1 MSAVHSYTAAANL
14 SLAFVEKMI
23 CSSRRLRLVALRR
36 YCLISCIGFS
46 ELPLLG
52 GGGVAGGGGGG
63 GLRLRLECRS
73 GRDPHRLPF
82 RGVKKKRSFVF
93 SLNFIAFVTSI
104 SKEPSLGSN
113 FAPRHKAGTG
123 CKARGGAL

>member
-46 ELPLLG
+46 ELPLLAG
-52 GGGVAGGGGGG
+52 EVASEEWEEEEEGG

-82 RGVKKKRSFVF
+82 REVKKKGLLCPPLI
-93 SLNFIAFVTSI
+93 SLLS
-104 SKEPSLGSN
+104 
-113 FAPRHKAGTG
+113 
-123 CKARGGAL
+123 

>member
-36 YCLISCIGFS
+36 YCVISCIGFS

-52 GGGVAGGGGGG
+52 GWGVAEEEED
-63 GLRLRLECRS
+63 LDSDSSVVPAETPM
-73 GRDPHRLPF
+73 DF
-82 RGVKKKRSFVF
+82 RFG
-93 SLNFIAFVTSI
+93 
-104 SKEPSLGSN
+104 E
-113 FAPRHKAGTG
+113 
-123 CKARGGAL
+123 